1 MSLHSPCRVPTGYEE
16 YLHMIAYSPFKGT
29 RKPGVKVQKACK
41 VIIIEQFND
50 RVFTE
55 TQARTSGGGRVT
67 ELLLRN

>member
-1 MSLHSPCRVPTGYEE
+1 MSLHSPCRVPIEYQE

-29 RKPGVKVQKACK
+29 LKLGVKVQKAGK

-55 TQARTSGGGRVT
+55 TQARTNLLGGGGGY
-67 ELLLRN
+67 